1 MIPSEKAY
9 LIEGQIMFQIRKI
22 EKRLSKIEAEFSDGN
37 LSEQDY
43 YRAWWSCKGAI
54 TQLNI
59 VLTSYD
65 NPLSN
70 FLALEKI
77 AVK

>member
-1 MIPSEKAY
+1 
-9 LIEGQIMFQIRKI
+9 MFQIRKI
-22 EKRLSKIEAEFSDGN
+22 EKRLSKIEAEFSEGN
-37 LSEQDY
+37 LSLQDY
-43 YRAWWSCKGAI
+43 DRARWSCMGAI

-70 FLALEKI
+70 FLALEK
-77 AVK
+77 VQNK